1 MNVTAQFLPQPQFWP
16 ESAPRFLNFRSLAG
30 LVGDGGRRIRT
41 GRLFRSGDFLQ
52 LDDAGAETLRLLGLN
67 AVCDLRSAG
76 EQQRH
81 PSLLPGVGIP
91 LAMDAPEADPSSATR
106 VVGDPSATP
115 QDVRAAM
122 FEVYSGMPSRFT
134 DALRA
139 VFDAA
144 LTSRGGLLV
153 QCAIGKD
160 RTGVAVALL
169 LAVLGVPRDVILA
182 DYVASNRA
190 RDAIFDAMAARNPGR
205 APPPAAMLDPLLAAD
220 PDYLRAFWARLDVDY
235 GGEGGYLAGGLGFG
249 ADAVEDLRGR
259 WLI

>member
-1 MNVTAQFLPQPQFWP
+1 MNSPAPLLNIPQLQPAP
-16 ESAPRFLNFRSLAG
+16 GPRFLNFRSLAG

-52 LDDAGAETLRLLGLN
+52 LDDSGAETLRLLGLN
-67 AVCDLRSAG
+67 AVCDLRSAA

-81 PSLLPGVGIP
+81 PSPLPSVGIR
-91 LAMDAPEADPSSATR
+91 LAMEAPESDPSAATR
-106 VVGDPSATP
+106 IVGDPSATP

-122 FEVYSGMPSRFT
+122 FEVYSGMPQRFAS
-134 DALRA
+134 ALRA

-144 LTSRGGLLV
+144 LAARGGLLV

-160 RTGVAVALL
+160 RTGVSVALL
-169 LAVLGVPRDVILA
+169 LAALGVPRDVILD
-182 DYVASNRA
+182 DYSASNRA

-205 APPPAAMLDPLLAAD
+205 APPPAALLDPLLAAD

-235 GGEGGYLAGGLGFG
+235 GGETGYLASALGLGP
-249 ADAVEDLRGR
+249 DAVAELRAG
-259 WLI
+259 WLV